1 MLPNAALYPDRISD
15 TMASTVEKI
24 ALNEVF
30 ASTQLPALPASAVQI
45 LRAAQDPNSGPADL
59 AKPIE
64 ADIGLMGQVLRFVN
78 SSYFGFSR
86 EITSI
91 QQAITLLGV
100 KPIQNFALWSAV
112 FSLVPNPKFGS
123 FDLKHLWQ
131 DSLRRGILSRE
142 LGKTLRLPNCEE
154 LFAASLLQDIAI
166 PILLQALPEVYEE
179 LITERKQ
186 LNRRL
191 SELEQ
196 SRFGWD
202 HAQAAASLCRNW
214 GLPET
219 FAKLIERHANPQV
232 LLTSNPPEHDAA
244 CVAVS
249 AMLPSCTDTE
259 WNEQNQFFQSL
270 DLLVPN
276 GSVNYAEVFTKVDKQ
291 CEEFAPLLKLPP
303 PAKTLA
309 QWLIAAARA
318 LQARSA

>member
-1 MLPNAALYPDRISD
+1 MTLNTDPIS
-15 TMASTVEKI
+15 
-24 ALNEVF
+24 LNEVF
-30 ASTQLPALPASAVQI
+30 ASTHLPALPASAVQI
-45 LRAAQDPNSGPADL
+45 LRTAQDPNAGPAEL

-131 DSLRRGILSRE
+131 DSLRRGIFSRE
-142 LGKTLRLPNCEE
+142 LGKSLKLDNCEE

-166 PILLQALPEVYEE
+166 PILLKAMPEVYEV

-186 LNRRL
+186 LNLRL

-219 FAKLIERHANPQV
+219 FAKLIERHANPQA
-232 LLTSNPPEHDAA
+232 LLKSNPPERDAA
-244 CVAVS
+244 CVAVA
-249 AMLPSCTDTE
+249 AMLPSCTDDD

-270 DLLVPN
+270 DLLIPN
-276 GSVNYAEVFTKVDKQ
+276 GLVNYAELFTKVDNQ

-303 PAKTLA
+303 PAKTLS

-318 LQARSA
+318 IQAKSA